1 MQSFSVDT
9 TEMREFKRKLDK
21 ISKSAFPVSVRKTLN
36 ETAYQ
41 MRTKTL
47 PQGFKDEFITRRPNF
62 IKHVSGFTKCQNTF
76 NVNSMVSEA
85 GILEGKSLA
94 GDRLELQERG
104 GMINNRTVP
113 FADRSGNSPTRK
125 GESAENVQSPIYY
138 ARNFKD
144 MKYGVISKNSERVI
158 MKIGQRNNNGKL
170 SKTEFEKHSYEAIVM
185 ILKGGKWKT
194 LYLENRSV
202 KLKKRKFVEPAG
214 EVAAFKMPQTF
225 IKEFN
230 NYMQK
235 IK

>member
-1 MQSFSVDT
+1 MQQFSVDT

-21 ISKSAFPVSVRKTLN
+21 ISRSAFPVSVRKTLN

-47 PQGFKDEFITRRPNF
+47 PQSFKDEFTVRRPNF

-113 FADRSGNSPTRK
+113 FADRSGNSPSRK
-125 GESAENVQSPIYY
+125 SESAENVQSPIYY
-138 ARNFKD
+138 ARKFKD
-144 MKYGVISKNSERVI
+144 LKKGVITKNKARTI
-158 MKIGQRNNNGKL
+158 F
-170 SKTEFEKHSYEAIVM
+170 KTDNAGMM
-185 ILKGGKWKT
+185 ILAGGIWKT

-202 KLKKRKFVEPAG
+202 KLKKRRFVEPAG

-230 NYMQK
+230 NYVNK